1 MAESEKVDDRDQV
14 SALARSI
21 LKHIEVEGGNNIPLS
36 TAACGSV
43 TMYLLAISTIDENE
57 QERFFLGLRNELL
70 AFNKARTEGEAK
82 SEK

>member
-1 MAESEKVDDRDQV
+1 MAESDKADGRDQV

-21 LKHIEVEGGNNIPLS
+21 LKHIQVEGGNNIPLA
-36 TAACGSV
+36 TAACGSG

-70 AFNKARTEGEAK
+70 AFNKARAEGEAK

>member
-1 MAESEKVDDRDQV
+1 MAESDKVDDRDQV

-21 LKHIEVEGGNNIPLS
+21 LKHIQVEGGNNIPLS

-57 QERFFLGLRNELL
+57 QERFFLGLRNELP
-70 AFNKARTEGEAK
+70 AFNKARAEGEAK

>member
-1 MAESEKVDDRDQV
+1 MAESDKADDRDQV

-21 LKHIEVEGGNNIPLS
+21 LKHIQVEGGNNIPLA

-43 TMYLLAISTIDENE
+43 AMYLLAISTIDENE

-70 AFNKARTEGEAK
+70 AFNKARAEGEAK
-82 SEK
+82 SAK

>member
-1 MAESEKVDDRDQV
+1 MGESDKTDDRDQV

-21 LKHIEVEGGNNIPLS
+21 LKHIQVESGNNIPLA

-43 TMYLLAISTIDENE
+43 AMYLLAISTINENE

-70 AFNKARTEGEAK
+70 AFNKARVEGDAK
-82 SEK
+82 PQE

>member
-1 MAESEKVDDRDQV
+1 MAESEKADDRDQV

-21 LKHIEVEGGNNIPLS
+21 LKHIQVEGGNNIPLA

-43 TMYLLAISTIDENE
+43 AMYLLAISTIDENE

-82 SEK
+82 SAK

>member
-1 MAESEKVDDRDQV
+1 MAESDKADDRDQV

-21 LKHIEVEGGNNIPLS
+21 LKHIQVEGGNNIPLA

-43 TMYLLAISTIDENE
+43 AMYLLAISTIDENE

-70 AFNKARTEGEAK
+70 AFNKVRAEGEAK
-82 SEK
+82 SAK

>member
-1 MAESEKVDDRDQV
+1 MAESDKADDRDQV

-21 LKHIEVEGGNNIPLS
+21 LKHIQVEGGNNIPLA

-43 TMYLLAISTIDENE
+43 AMYLLAISTIDENE

-82 SEK
+82 SAK

>member
-1 MAESEKVDDRDQV
+1 MAESDKADDRDQV

-21 LKHIEVEGGNNIPLS
+21 LKHIQVEGGNNIPLA

-43 TMYLLAISTIDENE
+43 AMYLLAISTIDENE
-57 QERFFLGLRNELL
+57 QERFFQGLRNELL
-70 AFNKARTEGEAK
+70 AFNKVRAEGEAK

>member
-1 MAESEKVDDRDQV
+1 MIETDKTDERDQV

-21 LKHIEVEGGNNIPLS
+21 LKHIQVEAGNNIPLA

-43 TMYLLAISTIDENE
+43 AMSLLAISAIDENE
-57 QERFFLGLRNELL
+57 QERFFQGLRNELL
-70 AFNKARTEGEAK
+70 AFNRARAEGEAM

>member
-1 MAESEKVDDRDQV
+1 MGESNKTDDRDHV

-21 LKHIEVEGGNNIPLS
+21 LKHIQVEGGNNIPLA

-43 TMYLLAISTIDENE
+43 AMYLLAVSTTDENE

-70 AFNKARTEGEAK
+70 AFNKARVEGDAK
-82 SEK
+82 PK